1 MSVAAKLRHLLR
13 RAGSRSSIS
22 TSLTPHRSAA
32 TMAPAKLEGRAF
44 YESIGSP
51 KYVVAP
57 MVDQSEFA
65 WRLLTRSFLP
75 PELRSSILCY
85 TPMFHAKLF
94 SDNPKYRAN
103 HFEPLKPPITMA
115 DPPDAEH
122 LKTMG
127 EEDKYL
133 DGNPKIDRPLF
144 VQFCANDPDLFLKAA
159 QMVAPYC
166 DAVDL
171 NLGCPQGI
179 AKRGN
184 YGAFLQEDW
193 DTIYKLINNLHKNL
207 DIPVTAK
214 FRVQETKEKTLEYAK
229 MILSAGA
236 SIITVHGRQRHQ
248 KGHETG
254 LADWSVIR
262 YLREELPKETV
273 IFANGNIL
281 QHGDIEE
288 CLDATGADAV
298 MSAEGNL
305 YDPSIFGTAPPV
317 GEEGREYW
325 RGRDGKGGY
334 RADAILRRYLDIIH
348 KYVLHQDPPQREELF
363 LLSDSQPETNGN
375 ANGLKRGAED
385 DVEGQ
390 APTKKQK
397 REAVKEKKKNGVK
410 HVKCTNPNLSAM
422 QPHCFHILR
431 SLVGTH
437 HDVRDA
443 LARSKAGDIDAY
455 ENVLKLTQA
464 AVKEGLLEYEKDPA
478 KFGTP
483 DIADEEDAD
492 PALSSTAAVR
502 RCKRPFWVCQPYV
515 RPLPKEALEKGSL
528 QLSKKEMAR
537 LAAEK
542 AEKEKAGVSADGHV
556 EIVKTAV
563 AESSTNGAASKQ
575 EMSARGHANA
585 NGTVTKTDAGDSTEA
600 TSAVEERTEIP
611 KEGMVMG

>member
-1 MSVAAKLRHLLR
+1 M
-13 RAGSRSSIS
+13 
-22 TSLTPHRSAA
+22 TS
-32 TMAPAKLEGRAF
+32 APAKLHGRAF

-75 PELRSSILCY
+75 PELRSSILAY

-94 SDNPKYRAN
+94 SDNPKYRSN

-115 DPPDAEH
+115 HPPDAEH
-122 LKTMG
+122 LKTLS
-127 EEDKYL
+127 EDDKYL
-133 DGNPKIDRPLF
+133 DGNPKTDRPLF
-144 VQFCANDPDLFLKAA
+144 VQFCANDPDVFLKSG

-193 DTIYKLINNLHKNL
+193 DTIYNLINNLHKNL
-207 DIPVTAK
+207 DVPVTAK
-214 FRVQETKEKTLEYAK
+214 FRIQETREKTLEYAK

-254 LADWSVIR
+254 LADWAMIR
-262 YLREELPKETV
+262 YLREQLPKDTV
-273 IFANGNIL
+273 MFANGNIL
-281 QHGDIEE
+281 QYGDVDK
-288 CLDATGADAV
+288 CLEATGADAV

-305 YDPSIFGTAPPV
+305 YDPSIFAQGPPA

-334 RADAILRRYLDIIH
+334 RADAVLRRYLDIIH
-348 KYVLHQDPPQREELF
+348 KYVLNQEPPQREELF
-363 LLSDSQPETNGN
+363 LPSDAQPDEPAVSSTT
-375 ANGLKRGAED
+375 LKRSAED
-385 DVEGQ
+385 SAPGQ

-397 REAVKEKKKNGVK
+397 REAAKEKKKKNGAK
-410 HVKCTNPNLSAM
+410 PEKCTNANLTAM

-431 SLVGTH
+431 SLVSSH

-443 LARSKAGDIDAY
+443 LARCRAGDIDAY
-455 ENVLKLTQA
+455 ENVLKLTQM
-464 AVKEGLLEYEKDPA
+464 AVKEGLLAYEKDPA
-478 KFGTP
+478 QFETP
-483 DIADEEDAD
+483 SVTDDEGAD
-492 PALSSTAAVR
+492 PELSSTAAVR

-528 QLSKKEMAR
+528 QLSKKDKAR
-537 LAAEK
+537 LAAEQ
-542 AEKEKAGVSADGHV
+542 AEKEKAGVSGDGHV
-556 EIVKTAV
+556 GVVMTTKVKNATNGSETENGPA
-563 AESSTNGAASKQ
+563 ANEHISTNGGAASVDIGN
-575 EMSARGHANA
+575 STHTAD
-585 NGTVTKTDAGDSTEA
+585 GT
-600 TSAVEERTEIP
+600 EERTEIP
-611 KEGMVMG
+611 KEGMVSG